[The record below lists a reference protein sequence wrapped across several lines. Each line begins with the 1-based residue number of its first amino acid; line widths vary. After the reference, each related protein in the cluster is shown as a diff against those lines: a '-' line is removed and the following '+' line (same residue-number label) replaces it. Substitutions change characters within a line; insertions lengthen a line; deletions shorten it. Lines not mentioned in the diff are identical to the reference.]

1 MTLCGNGSLRLLLD
15 RSRPSTR
22 SATQVQELRRRH
34 RTGHALLM
42 SVWRILSFLSVR
54 LDKIRRRWKK
64 WLGYSRW
71 KTKRLG
77 IPATKIQAVVW
88 MAGVKHTVLHYY
100 KFRRG
105 LIALQ
110 GVRPA
115 VHRTRDLT
123 LTLTFTPIV
132 QVPLHEEIRI
142 RHLLLQS
149 RRAHSETHVSRA
161 LRVHVRVHVWP
172 AVVIV
177 V

>member
-1 MTLCGNGSLRLLLD
+1 
-15 RSRPSTR
+15 
-22 SATQVQELRRRH
+22 
-34 RTGHALLM
+34 M

-123 LTLTFTPIV
+123 LTLTLSLTLLRRFPCMRRFAYDIYYYRAAV
-132 QVPLHEEIRI
+132 RI
-142 RHLLLQS
+142 QRLM
-149 RRAHSETHVSRA
+149 
-161 LRVHVRVHVWP
+161 
-172 AVVIV
+172 
-177 V
+177 